1 MSRSSPEDHPCV
13 LEPWPGHREPGR
25 HSRPSSARK
34 SRNNGMSFG
43 KLLNEYMAKFG
54 DSPAVFGLP
63 ENLAIDLMKSAI
75 KSGMP
80 EPKEKHHGSS
90 PEALT

>member
-1 MSRSSPEDHPCV
+1 
-13 LEPWPGHREPGR
+13 
-25 HSRPSSARK
+25 
-34 SRNNGMSFG
+34 MSFG

-80 EPKEKHHGSS
+80 EPKEKRPGSS